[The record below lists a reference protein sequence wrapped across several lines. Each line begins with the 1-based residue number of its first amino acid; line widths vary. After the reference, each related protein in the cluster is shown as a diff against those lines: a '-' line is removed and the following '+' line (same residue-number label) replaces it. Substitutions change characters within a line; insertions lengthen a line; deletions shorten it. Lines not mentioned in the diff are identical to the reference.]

1 MTTPRDRDHEGQD
14 RLSEYLDGL
23 LTETETRSLE
33 EHLRGCERCR
43 SVLAE
48 LRVVV
53 DRLHADPTDSVSSDA
68 WPRIERQ
75 LGTRA
80 SSAPASY
87 MIEARTLRRITA
99 VASLLL
105 TFAGGI
111 WVGAV
116 LYVAGPQ
123 WWPGWMHVG
132 ARQSTARPSPDL
144 GSLRESLAAVNR
156 ELAAAETALT
166 NQPATPG
173 LQDAVQQLRRIQL
186 RLQAVLDS
194 LNTAQRMRDSQPATS
209 KAPRAG
215 QTP

>member
-1 MTTPRDRDHEGQD
+1 MTTPPDRAHEEQD

-68 WPRIERQ
+68 WPRIERH
-75 LGTRA
+75 LGARA
-80 SSAPASY
+80 SSSRASY

-99 VASLLL
+99 VASLVLAL
-105 TFAGGI
+105 MGGI
-111 WVGAV
+111 WVGA
-116 LYVAGPQ
+116 LLCVARPQ
-123 WWPGWMHVG
+123 WSPPGWMHLG
-132 ARQSTARPSPDL
+132 ARRSRARPSRDL
-144 GSLRESLAAVNR
+144 RSLRESLAAVNR
-156 ELAAAETALT
+156 ELTDAETALK

-173 LQDAVQQLRRIQL
+173 LQNAVEQLRRSQL
-186 RLQAVLDS
+186 HLQTVLDS
-194 LNTAQRMRDSQPATS
+194 LSAAERMRDSQPA
-209 KAPRAG
+209 RDD
-215 QTP
+215 